1 MNRNKLKTY
10 APEARREFIQ
20 AVTDRAAFF
29 GLTANAVA
37 PVVVRGD
44 VAVIV
49 GRDHPRAVA
58 DKRQKLEARIAKD
71 GFEQTMEA
79 MAYTWF
85 NRLVAIRFMELHG
98 YLDHGY
104 RVLSHP
110 EGKPT
115 PEILEHAEHV
125 DLPGLKKDR
134 VIDLK
139 LDGNKESDLYRL
151 LLTAQCNA
159 LHKAMPF
166 LFERIDDET
175 ELLLPANL
183 LHSDSLV
190 RKLVDGIDEDDWKE
204 VEIIGWLYQFY
215 ISEKKDEVIGKV
227 VASAD
232 IPAATQIFTPNWI
245 VKYLVQNTIGRQWLA
260 TYPNSTLRSQMD
272 YYIEPAQQTPDVA
285 IQIKAI
291 TPASLDPE
299 KLTMLDP
306 ACGSCHILVEG
317 YDLFKAIYL
326 ERGYRLR
333 DIPALILRKN
343 LFGLEIDDR
352 AAQLGA
358 FALMMKARADDRR
371 IFDSETKPN
380 VVALQE
386 SDDADSDMLVNAINS
401 PVVQAE
407 RPKHSLFVEIEEA
420 ETPLLTRSS
429 RGEVGTV
436 SKHDVELLLGLF
448 KDAKTFGSLIRI
460 PEQLASR
467 LSDIESRVQEVLK
480 HGDLIH
486 ASAAVLAPLLRQA
499 GILAQRFSAVVANP
513 PYMGGKY
520 FSEKLKG
527 FVGRNYEPAKADLYA
542 CFMQRNVAFADTS
555 GFIGMITIPNWMF
568 LSSFEEVRKSLF
580 GDQAIDTFVH
590 NGRGVF
596 GSDFGSCSFV
606 FRNQSI
612 ADYVG
617 KFRRLFDRQGSVSS
631 NEELEERFSTAVNY
645 QVSTRS
651 FSRLPGSVVA
661 YWITEQEREA
671 FASSAAFS
679 SAAEVCQGL
688 ATAFDAKYLRLWH
701 EVPMSD
707 IAFGCGSAAVAKG
720 SKRRWF
726 PFLKGGAFR
735 RWYGNEDYVV
745 DWENDGERLKA
756 FRPRSVIRNESA
768 YFRPGISWSLISISS
783 PSFRIFDKGF
793 IIGHKGPG
801 IFSEGT
807 DLHTLLA
814 FLNSC
819 VTTRFLGVLSPA
831 VGFEIGQIEDLPFRD
846 PGPEAAS
853 IAIELVDIYRK
864 DWDFNETS
872 WAFNTSPL
880 LLQSSK
886 DTIESAFEGWKNAC
900 GLALSRARSLEE
912 MNNKIFIRCFSL
924 EAQLSPE
931 VPDEQ
936 ITLHA
941 AEREQEIKNMISY
954 AVGCLMGRFSLD
966 KPGLIYAGEA
976 SQDFDQSQY
985 KKFPADGDGIVPVLS
1000 SDWGVPD
1007 DAADRLTEF
1016 VAVVWSKPNLEENL
1030 KYVADS
1036 LGAAN
1041 GEQPRDTIR
1050 RYLSNGFFKHHLST
1064 YKKRPIYW
1072 LFSSGKL
1079 RAFQCLVYLHRY
1091 NDGTLARIR
1100 TEQVIPLQGKI
1111 AARIDAIEG
1120 EKIAASNS
1128 SHRRKLQKEQDEL
1141 KKQLVE
1147 LAVFEE
1153 KLKHFADQKIQLDL
1167 NDGVKANYGKFGD
1180 LLAEVKAVTGGKDD
1194 E

>member
-1 MNRNKLKTY
+1 MANMNRNKLKAY
-10 APEARREFIQ
+10 APEARRDFIQ
-20 AVTDRAAFF
+20 AMTDRAAFF
-29 GLTANAVA
+29 GLTATKVE

-44 VAVIV
+44 VAVIA
-49 GRDHPRAVA
+49 GRGHPRADA
-58 DKRQKLEARIAKD
+58 DKRKKLEARIARD

-110 EGKPT
+110 NGKPT

-125 DLPGLKKDR
+125 DLPGVKKDR

-183 LHSDSLV
+183 LHSGSLV
-190 RKLVDGIDEDDWKE
+190 RKLVDGIDEEDWKE

-227 VASAD
+227 VAGAD

-371 IFDSETKPN
+371 IFDSETKLN

-386 SDDADSDMLVNAINS
+386 SDDADPDTLVNAINS
-401 PVVQAE
+401 PVGQAE

-429 RGEVGTV
+429 QGEVGTV

-542 CFMQRNVAFADTS
+542 CFMQRNVAFADTN
-555 GFIGMITIPNWMF
+555 GFVGMITIPNWMF

-580 GDQAIDTFVH
+580 GDQTIDTFVH

-679 SAAEVCQGL
+679 STAEVCQGL

-701 EVPMSD
+701 EIPISD
-707 IAFGCGSAAVAKG
+707 IAFACGNAAVAEG

-726 PFLKGGAFR
+726 PFLKGRCLSQVVWKRGLR
-735 RWYGNEDYVV
+735 RRLGKRRRASKGIPTSVGDQKRKCVLSARHLMVV
-745 DWENDGERLKA
+745 D
-756 FRPRSVIRNESA
+756 
-768 YFRPGISWSLISISS
+768 
-783 PSFRIFDKGF
+783 
-793 IIGHKGPG
+793 
-801 IFSEGT
+801 
-807 DLHTLLA
+807 
-814 FLNSC
+814 
-819 VTTRFLGVLSPA
+819 
-831 VGFEIGQIEDLPFRD
+831 
-846 PGPEAAS
+846 
-853 IAIELVDIYRK
+853 
-864 DWDFNETS
+864 
-872 WAFNTSPL
+872 
-880 LLQSSK
+880 
-886 DTIESAFEGWKNAC
+886 
-900 GLALSRARSLEE
+900 
-912 MNNKIFIRCFSL
+912 
-924 EAQLSPE
+924 
-931 VPDEQ
+931 
-936 ITLHA
+936 
-941 AEREQEIKNMISY
+941 
-954 AVGCLMGRFSLD
+954 LD
-966 KPGLIYAGEA
+966 KQPILQNFRQGLHHWT
-976 SQDFDQSQY
+976 Q
-985 KKFPADGDGIVPVLS
+985 
-1000 SDWGVPD
+1000 
-1007 DAADRLTEF
+1007 
-1016 VAVVWSKPNLEENL
+1016 
-1030 KYVADS
+1030 
-1036 LGAAN
+1036 GA
-1041 GEQPRDTIR
+1041 RDLFR
-1050 RYLSNGFFKHHLST
+1050 GH
-1064 YKKRPIYW
+1064 RP
-1072 LFSSGKL
+1072 
-1079 RAFQCLVYLHRY
+1079 
-1091 NDGTLARIR
+1091 
-1100 TEQVIPLQGKI
+1100 P
-1111 AARIDAIEG
+1111 
-1120 EKIAASNS
+1120 
-1128 SHRRKLQKEQDEL
+1128 
-1141 KKQLVE
+1141 
-1147 LAVFEE
+1147 
-1153 KLKHFADQKIQLDL
+1153 HFACIPQ
-1167 NDGVKANYGKFGD
+1167 
-1180 LLAEVKAVTGGKDD
+1180 
-1194 E
+1194 